1 MTSSGVAAFRDTTI
15 TTITT
20 NHGENHMSIVVNVS
34 AGTKRSSPVE
44 QYGSINAQVSLSG
57 EAATLADVG
66 PVMRDLLAAAQAGCD
81 QHLAEQVA
89 ALTGGAAQP
98 APPPASPRP
107 AYPPQA
113 NSQPR
118 PVSRSPSQSRPAPR
132 RGMPPISDAQRRLLD
147 RLLDGDPQRADE
159 VCQRAGVATVGALNM
174 KQASEAIDW
183 LKTQVPA

>member
-1 MTSSGVAAFRDTTI
+1 
-15 TTITT
+15 
-20 NHGENHMSIVVNVS
+20 MSIVVNVS

-66 PVMRDLLAAAQAGCD
+66 PVMRDLLASAQAGCD

-107 AYPPQA
+107 AYQHHA
-113 NSQPR
+113 NSQQR
-118 PVSRSPSQSRPAPR
+118 PAPRSPSQSRPAPR
-132 RGMPPISDAQRRLLD
+132 RGIPPQSDAQARLLN
-147 RLLDGDPQRADE
+147 RLLDGDSQQADA
-159 VCQRAGVATVGALNM
+159 VCQRFGVATIGALNM
-174 KQASEAIDW
+174 KQSSEAIDW
-183 LKTQVPA
+183 LKAQTAPA